1 MYVYIYYVGVCASVC
16 VRMCV
21 CVCVGVCRVGAITS
35 LAGTTLLVP
44 IGDKNQH
51 RVGEFMVQKTGPS
64 QAQIRGR

>member
-1 MYVYIYYVGVCASVC
+1 MYIYIMSVC
-16 VRMCV
+16 VRV
-21 CVCVGVCRVGAITS
+21 CVCTNVCVYVCVGWGAITS

-51 RVGEFMVQKTGPS
+51 RVGDFTVQKTGPS